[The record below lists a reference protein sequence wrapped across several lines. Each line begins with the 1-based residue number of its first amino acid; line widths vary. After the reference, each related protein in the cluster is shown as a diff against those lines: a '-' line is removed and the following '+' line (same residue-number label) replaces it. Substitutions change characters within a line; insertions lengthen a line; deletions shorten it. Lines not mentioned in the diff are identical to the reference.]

1 MGFFRIVMGHN
12 SLGIESEIAW
22 ATPESFTVKN
32 FPCDED
38 GKNCKGGGVET
49 QYYVD
54 PSTDVKSV
62 VQRLR
67 GSGVE

>member
-1 MGFFRIVMGHN
+1 MGFFRIEMGKN

-22 ATPESFTVKN
+22 ATPQSFTIKN

-38 GKNCKGGGVET
+38 GKNCNGGVET

-54 PSTDVKSV
+54 PSTDDASVK
-62 VQRLR
+62 RHLR
-67 GSGVE
+67 GLE